1 MIRRLDTHYY
11 DGKIE
16 RNALVEE
23 EIAALREQTE
33 EGSITEHAK
42 RSVILRFF
50 TKTSNI
56 LTQKADISMK
66 LIIAD
71 MINKITYIRNYDA
84 KNELWVG
91 DLLYL
96 VCNKNARKSLVDS
109 MNLYFED
116 MTRGLCSRGKPLR
129 LYQILTQIVDPSGS
143 AGGAAGVSTA
153 ALTAANASLSGVSN
167 NGGDDYGDGFDG
179 QSLKRVRKSKAKNP
193 LAKTHKPPASKVKRE
208 ATTEEEKVDKKGKKA
223 GKKVVE
229 KKAVEKVIE
238 KKAVEKKAKAE
249 AVGKKGQG
257 KSTPKQ
263 PTKPPTRE
271 PPKKSAKL
279 PFRPPITA
287 AEKKRRLAME
297 KEREE
302 EDEEEPEEEEEEE
315 VEDDV
320 DEEDD
325 DVDEEEPEV
334 EEDDEEEDEED
345 DVDEEDDDEEDDE
358 DVIEVEM

>member
-16 RNALVEE
+16 RNALVDE
-23 EIAALREQTE
+23 EIAALREQTDD
-33 EGSITEHAK
+33 GSITEHAK
-42 RSVILRFF
+42 RSVIIRFF
-50 TKTSNI
+50 TKTINI

-84 KNELWVG
+84 KSELWVG

-96 VCNKNARKSLVDS
+96 ICNKNARKSLVDS

-116 MTRGLCSRGKPLR
+116 MTRGLCARGKPLR
-129 LYQILTQIVDPSGS
+129 LYQILTQIIDPSGS
-143 AGGAAGVSTA
+143 AGGAVGVSTA
-153 ALTAANASLSGVSN
+153 ALTAANSSLSGVSN

-193 LAKTHKPPASKVKRE
+193 LSKTHKPPASKAKRIAE
-208 ATTEEEKVDKKGKKA
+208 KKVEEEVVKKVEKKGGKADVGMKKPVKVEA
-223 GKKVVE
+223 GMKKVE
-229 KKAVEKVIE
+229 KKAAEQ
-238 KKAVEKKAKAE
+238 AKA
-249 AVGKKGQG
+249 G

-263 PTKPPTRE
+263 PPTKQPPIRE

-279 PFRPPITA
+279 PVRPPMTT
-287 AEKKRRLAME
+287 AEKKRRLAEE
-297 KEREE
+297 KKR
-302 EDEEEPEEEEEEE
+302 EEEEEEASE
-315 VEDDV
+315 SGLEEEEEV

-325 DVDEEEPEV
+325 EVDEEEEEEDEV
-334 EEDDEEEDEED
+334 DEEDDEEK
-345 DVDEEDDDEEDDE
+345 DDEEEDAIDEDE